1 MTAVHPASPDTP
13 ARPTY
18 GARAT
23 PFATPPGDPVHH
35 RKRVLAALTVA
46 PLGLA
51 TALICAPAATAA
63 SDTVVIAE
71 AYGGGG
77 NSGAPLRSDF
87 VELANRSQEQVDLTG
102 WSLAYYSANG
112 TSAQTTPLSGTIAA
126 GGRYLVKQADGA
138 NAAAP
143 ALPEPDATG
152 RVAMSST
159 GARVVLVGPSGQSVD
174 LLGWGSASTFEG
186 APAGATSN
194 ATSVARRDICV
205 DTDNNAAD
213 FVVGAPTPQNSTTEL
228 AVCEPGTGEPPVDEP
243 ETIAQV
249 QGAAHLSPLDGQRVN
264 GVEGVVTAVSRN
276 GFWMQSTTPDDDP
289 ATSEGLFV
297 YTRSAPTV
305 AAGQTVSVDGAVDE
319 FRPGGSGGW
328 DNLTTTQVVG
338 ATVTVTGTAD
348 VPAPVVLGED
358 RVAPQQ
364 VVEAGD
370 PKSVE
375 YAGVDFLPGTE
386 AIDFYESLEGM
397 YVGVRDA
404 EVVGPTKSFGEISV
418 VPGTGV
424 DAIRTEADGVLY
436 SGYDRPNAMRVQV
449 DDVLLPRDSMPPA
462 DVRDTLTGLVA
473 GPLDYSFS
481 NYKLLA
487 TEVPTV
493 ADGGLEREVAPVQHD
508 RELSVAAFN
517 VENLAPS
524 NPQEKFDRLAGQVV
538 TNLRSPDVIAVEEVQ
553 DNNGS
558 QDDGTVDSTTTT
570 DTLIAAITAAGGPAY
585 TAYWVNPQDKAD
597 GGQPGG
603 NIRNVLL
610 VRSDR
615 DIEVVQRDSGDAH
628 HEAEVVAERQGNRSL
643 PTLTTSPGRI
653 DPTNPAFEDSRKPL
667 VTELRYRG
675 ERVFVAAVHFSSKG
689 GDDPLFGR
697 WQQPVRSSE
706 ADRHEQAKAVR
717 GFVDDLLAVDP
728 QAKVVVA
735 GDVND
740 FEFSDTAEL
749 LINTLE
755 GSGANAL
762 TDLPRTLPEHM
773 RWTYV
778 YEGNSQVLDHI
789 LVSPSLV
796 TREKVNGPWR
806 PGSGGNPVFRY
817 DIVHTNSPFADQDS
831 DHDPQVVHLDLK
843 K

>member
-1 MTAVHPASPDTP
+1 MP
-13 ARPTY
+13 
-18 GARAT
+18 
-23 PFATPPGDPVHH
+23 H
-35 RKRVLAALTVA
+35 RQRVLATLVAAPVAL
-46 PLGLA
+46 GG
-51 TALICAPAATAA
+51 ALVCAPSATAA

-71 AYGGGG
+71 VYGGGG

-87 VELANRSQEQVDLTG
+87 VELANRSGSAVDLTG
-102 WSLAYYSANG
+102 WSLAYYSASG
-112 TSAQTTPLSGTIAA
+112 TSAQTTPLNGSIQA
-126 GGRYLVKQADGA
+126 GGRYLVKQADGSNTSA
-138 NAAAP
+138 DP
-143 ALPEPDATG
+143 LPEPDATG
-152 RVAMSST
+152 RVAMSSS
-159 GARVVLVGPSGQSVD
+159 GARVVLVGPDGQSVD
-174 LLGWGSASTFEG
+174 LLGWGAATTFEG

-194 ATSVARRDICV
+194 TTSVARRDICV
-205 DTDNNAAD
+205 DSDNNAAD
-213 FVVGAPTPQNSTTEL
+213 FVVGAPTPQNSSTAPT
-228 AVCEPGTGEPPVDEP
+228 VCEPGSGEPPVDEP
-243 ETIAQV
+243 ETIAEI
-249 QGAAHLSPLDGQRVN
+249 QGTAHLSPLDGSPVN
-264 GVEGVVTAVSRN
+264 DVKGVVTAVSRN
-276 GFWMQSTTPDDDP
+276 GFWMQSTTPDEDP
-289 ATSEGLFV
+289 ATSEGILV
-297 YTRSAPTV
+297 YTRSAPLV
-305 AAGQTVSVDGAVDE
+305 AVGDTVSVDGVVDE

-328 DNLTTTQVVG
+328 DNLTTTEIVGPVVKK
-338 ATVTVTGTAD
+338 TGTAA
-348 VPAPVVLGED
+348 VPAPVVIGED

-375 YAGVDFLPGTE
+375 YASAGFHPERD
-386 AIDFYESLEGM
+386 AIDFYESMEGM
-397 YVGVRDA
+397 SVGVRDA
-404 EVVGPTKSFGEISV
+404 QVVGPTKSFGEISV
-418 VPGTGV
+418 VPATGV
-424 DAIRTEADGVLY
+424 EATRTEAGGVLY
-436 SGYDRPNAMRVQV
+436 SGYDRPNAMRIQV
-449 DDVLLPRDSMPPA
+449 DDALLPSGSMPQA
-462 DVRDTLTGLVA
+462 DIRDTLPGLIS
-473 GPLDYSFS
+473 GPLEYSYS
-481 NYKLLA
+481 NFKLLA

-493 ADGGLEREVAPVQHD
+493 ADGGLEREVAPAQAD
-508 RELSVAAFN
+508 RELSVASFN

-524 NPQEKFDRLAGQVV
+524 NPQTKFDRLAAQVV

-558 QDDGTVDSTTTT
+558 QDDGTVDSSTTT
-570 DTLIAAITAAGGPAY
+570 DKLIAAIRSAGGPAY
-585 TAYWVNPQDKAD
+585 TAHWVNPADKAD

-615 DIEVVQRDSGDAH
+615 DIEVVERDSGDPN
-628 HEAEVVAERQGNRSL
+628 HEAEVVAERRGKRSL

-667 VTELRYRG
+667 VAELRYRG
-675 ERVFVAAVHFSSKG
+675 ERIFVAAVHFSSKG

-697 WQQPVRSSE
+697 WQQPIRSSE
-706 ADRHEQAKAVR
+706 AARHEQAKAVR

-740 FEFSDTAEL
+740 FEFSDTANIL
-749 LINTLE
+749 VDTLE
-755 GSGANAL
+755 GSGATAL
-762 TDLPRTLPEHM
+762 TDLPRTLPAEQ

-789 LVSPSLV
+789 LLSPSLV

-806 PGSGGNPVFRY
+806 PGRHKAGEPVFTY